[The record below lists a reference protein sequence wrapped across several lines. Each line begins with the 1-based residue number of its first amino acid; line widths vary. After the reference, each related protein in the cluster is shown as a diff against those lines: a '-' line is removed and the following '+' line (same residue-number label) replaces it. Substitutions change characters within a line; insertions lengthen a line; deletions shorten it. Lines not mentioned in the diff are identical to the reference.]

1 MKKTVSMLLVT
12 LLLVTPFTFVNAEE
26 NTSGNTNVKEIYAS
40 PNDMI
45 LDFIQTK
52 ADKIIQKE
60 YGKKMAWGWVRI
72 KNDKQIIKL
81 NEHKRWYE
89 LQTVIM
95 VQDPENKESKV
106 KFDSMTFKFIP
117 REFKKDNDVNAGD
130 LGDTKFELLEY
141 KHNDAKAY

>member
-1 MKKTVSMLLVT
+1 MKNALSMLLAT
-12 LLLVTPFTFVNAEE
+12 LLFVTPFTFVSAEE
-26 NTSGNTNVKEIYAS
+26 NTNGDANVKEIYAT

-45 LDFIQTK
+45 LDFIQAK
-52 ADKIIQKE
+52 VDKIIQKE
-60 YGKKMAWGWVRI
+60 YGKRMAWGWVKI
-72 KNDKQIIKL
+72 KNDKQIIKP

-95 VQDPENKESKV
+95 VQDPNSKESGF

-117 REFKKDNDVNAGD
+117 RENNNNSLD

-141 KHNDAKAY
+141 KHNDGKAY